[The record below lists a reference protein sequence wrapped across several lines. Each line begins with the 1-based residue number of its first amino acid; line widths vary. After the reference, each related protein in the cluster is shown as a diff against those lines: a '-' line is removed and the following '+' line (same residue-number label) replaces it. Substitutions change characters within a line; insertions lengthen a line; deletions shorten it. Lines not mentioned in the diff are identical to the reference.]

1 MCLCSA
7 WRGGRPPLHQPPTAL
22 QPPHK
27 RAVRAILSGARTC
40 LLSSLT
46 APGSLTRFA
55 PIFRSLEYLFG
66 GVAALAAL
74 AAVHKRLPR
83 SAKKVDIGE
92 EGGAAVARRFD
103 GSATMRAARKAS
115 AFKRTYV
122 ADARIDYSHRM
133 NIWMRGPMQLR
144 ANRDNNNTGQLA
156 GRVCHACAR
165 HAPRTINGRPS
176 WRWVPGGRP
185 RNGLISRMLSSY
197 L

>member
-1 MCLCSA
+1 MMAQRLGAAFVCSYIGVLLLRCPGCVVCLCSA

-66 GVAALAAL
+66 GVVAL

-83 SAKKVDIGE
+83 SAKKVDIGG

-103 GSATMRAARKAS
+103 GSATMRAARKAN

-133 NIWMRGPMQLR
+133 DIWMRGLN
-144 ANRDNNNTGQLA
+144 AI
-156 GRVCHACAR
+156 ACK
-165 HAPRTINGRPS
+165 PRQ
-176 WRWVPGGRP
+176 
-185 RNGLISRMLSSY
+185 
-197 L
+197 